1 MSWLSKLKPPH
12 GWNTVA
18 WDLAIVT
25 LGVLVAL
32 AAQQFV
38 DSLHWRGELRDFRQ
52 AVRAEIANDL
62 ATYTYRSGQNRCAVA
77 RLDELQRWLDSWRA
91 GRPLKLTGPI
101 SIPTSLVIR
110 TTVWDSRDP
119 ETFSR
124 MPLAE
129 KLDYGGI
136 YTEFANAEV
145 HRLDERAA
153 WVGLGDYDGATALD
167 HQDLMRLQGLITRAR
182 LRLRR
187 ITGNAE
193 RFTRHAAAIGIRPVP
208 DPDWPAPDT
217 EICRPILPGQQT

>member
-217 EICRPILPGQQT
+217 EICRPILPSRQT